1 MHYAILLAA
10 VIAETI
16 GTTAL
21 YASQQFTRLWPSL
34 LVVASYAIS
43 FYLLSMTLKWFPVG
57 IMYAFWSGMGIVL
70 IALFGFLVYGQRLDW
85 PAIIGLAMI
94 VGGIVVIHV
103 FSTTATHG

>member
-1 MHYAILLAA
+1 MHYVILLLA
-10 VIAETI
+10 VIAETV

-21 YASQQFTRLWPSL
+21 YASQQFTRFWPSV
-34 LVVASYAIS
+34 LVISSYAIS

-85 PAIIGLAMI
+85 PAIIGLGLI
-94 VGGIVVIHV
+94 VCGIVVIHV
-103 FSTTATHG
+103 FSSTATHG